1 MKRRHPICLAM
12 LLSMMGFAGHA
23 QVGISGPT
31 CVTPGTVYQ
40 YLITGNWDS
49 TAFMS
54 ICINGG
60 IIQATGDS
68 CTPQGAP
75 VGQVL
80 VSWRAMGNGTIIV
93 TSSLGNAG
101 MNVTVVAPLA
111 AGSIDSLSRTQLLAP
126 GDTPAGITCSAA
138 SNGAC
143 SPSYSY
149 QWQRSFDRVSWD
161 NLDGATGLSLTIDSA
176 LTQSTYYRRQVTE
189 TSSNTIAYSD
199 VAAVFVGSF
208 SFWKCRKYLA
218 ECCLVAVV
226 TAKTLKP

>member
-1 MKRRHPICLAM
+1 MKRHHNISLAL
-12 LLSMMGFAGHA
+12 LLSMMGFVSQA

-49 TAFMS
+49 TSFMS
-54 ICINGG
+54 ICVTGG

-68 CTPQGAP
+68 CTPQGTP

-80 VSWRAMGNGTIIV
+80 VSWTTMGSGTIIV

-101 MNVTVVAPLA
+101 INANVVGPMVP
-111 AGSIDSLSRTQLLAP
+111 GSIDSLSQAQMLAP
-126 GDTPAGITCSAA
+126 GDTPVSIICSAA
-138 SNGAC
+138 VSGGC

-149 QWQRSFDRVSWD
+149 QWQRSLDRVSWE
-161 NLDGATGLSLTIDSA
+161 NLDSVTGLSLSIDSA

-189 TSSNTIAYSD
+189 TSSGTIGYSD
-199 VAAVFVGSF
+199 VAAVFVGNF
-208 SFWKCRKYLA
+208 SYWRKRNDSR
-218 ECCLVAVV
+218 ECCLIAGV
-226 TAKTLKP
+226 TPNPFKP

>member
-1 MKRRHPICLAM
+1 M
-12 LLSMMGFAGHA
+12 LLSMMGFAGHT

-54 ICINGG
+54 ICIHGG
-60 IIQATGDS
+60 MIQATGDS

-93 TSSLGNAG
+93 TSSSGNAG

-111 AGSIDSLSRTQLLAP
+111 PGSIDSLSRTQLLAP
-126 GDTPAGITCSAA
+126 GDTPTNITCSAA

-149 QWQRSFDRVSWD
+149 QWQRSFDRVSWE
-161 NLDGATGLSLTIDSA
+161 NLDGITGLSLTIDSA

-208 SFWKCRKYLA
+208 SYWKYRTYLA
-218 ECCLVAVV
+218 ECCRLADL
-226 TAKTLKP
+226 TTQPLKP

>member
-1 MKRRHPICLAM
+1 M

-60 IIQATGDS
+60 IIQTSGDS

-80 VSWRAMGNGTIIV
+80 VSWTTMGNGTIVV

-101 MNVTVVAPLA
+101 MNVTVVAPLTP
-111 AGSIDSLSRTQLLAP
+111 GSMDSLSRAQMLAP
-126 GDTPAGITCSAA
+126 GDTPANITCSAA
-138 SNGAC
+138 SSGAC

-149 QWQRSFDRVSWD
+149 QWQRSFDRVSWEI
-161 NLDGATGLSLTIDSA
+161 LDGVTGLSLTVDSA

-189 TSSNTIAYSD
+189 ISSNTIAYSD
-199 VAAVFVGSF
+199 IAAVFVGSF
-208 SFWKCRKYLA
+208 SYWKRRKYVA
-218 ECCLVAVV
+218 ECCLLADA
-226 TAKTLKP
+226 TTTTLKP